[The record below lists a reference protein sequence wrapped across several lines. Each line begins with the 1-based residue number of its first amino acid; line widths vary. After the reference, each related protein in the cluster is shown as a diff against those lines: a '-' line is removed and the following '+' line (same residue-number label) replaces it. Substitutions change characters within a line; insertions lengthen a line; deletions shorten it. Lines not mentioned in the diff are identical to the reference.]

1 MICVAYLRQQIK
13 GHLRVDS
20 PFFRLKEH
28 TKYRSVMVTA
38 SGSFIAVTSIE
49 VNRSNPDIIRRIIHY
64 GSVFIDNRY

>member
-1 MICVAYLRQQIK
+1 MCVAYLRQQIK

-28 TKYRSVMVTA
+28 RKCRSVMVTTLA
-38 SGSFIAVTSIE
+38 SFIAVTSIE

-64 GSVFIDNRY
+64 GSVFIANTY